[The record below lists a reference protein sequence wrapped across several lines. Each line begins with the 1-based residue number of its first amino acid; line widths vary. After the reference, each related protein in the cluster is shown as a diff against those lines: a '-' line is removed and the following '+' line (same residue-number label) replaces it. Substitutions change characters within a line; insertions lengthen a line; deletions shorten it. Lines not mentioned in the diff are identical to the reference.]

1 MNAQGCRCVQATV
14 QVPRS
19 PVPVASVPWPRENAP
34 APHATRWSLH
44 RRAPRRPLHD
54 RAAMPLHPGQQQR
67 SLTTPGPSTLP
78 VAAIGTVYSTQF
90 RPAVVLAYLNS
101 LCWGVA
107 PGLGLCSPLIYKGG
121 TVWNTV
127 HPLPYRT
134 GGQMIQPRRPVLR
147 TRKRCPPPVVMYSAR
162 WSGSP

>member
-1 MNAQGCRCVQATV
+1 YGAIMNAQGCRRVRATV

-19 PVPVASVPWPRENAP
+19 PVPVASAPWPRENAP

-78 VAAIGTVYSTQF
+78 VAPIGTVYSTQF
-90 RPAVVLAYLNS
+90 RPAVVLAYLHS
-101 LCWGVA
+101 LRWGVT
-107 PGLGLCSPLIYKGG
+107 PGLRLRSPLYPRGEPYG
-121 TVWNTV
+121 TQSI
-127 HPLPYRT
+127 P
-134 GGQMIQPRRPVLR
+134 
-147 TRKRCPPPVVMYSAR
+147 CPTALVAR
-162 WSGSP
+162 